1 VPLLPLFG
9 HDAVRARI
17 HAAVERGTL
26 PASLLLHGPRGVGKQ
41 QLALWIGRL
50 LLCSAA
56 APERPCG
63 KCQHCKYATQG
74 AHPDLHWYFPRPRL
88 KDADAS
94 PDDVNADLAEG
105 VAERV
110 ADGLYAPPSGSEAI
124 YVFTVR
130 AIVHSAVMSPAL
142 AKGKVYVV
150 GDAERMVA
158 QEGSDQA
165 ANAFLK
171 LLEEPPANTNIIL
184 TSSEPGA
191 LLPTIRSRV
200 VPLRVP
206 PLAARETR
214 AFIGH
219 DAVAPRLKKS
229 LGAMDAEDIV
239 TLAQGAPGR
248 LIGNESRT
256 AARTAAEAIV
266 VAAESGD
273 AGKRARAAMLQGGAG
288 ARGAF
293 SDTLDALT
301 AALHERTRAAVA
313 RDDARRASST
323 SRAVEIVE
331 RAKEMASGNVNP
343 QLITADLLRE
353 LAPLLR

>member
-9 HDAVRARI
+9 HDAVRGRI
-17 HAAVERGTL
+17 RAAAERGTL

-50 LLCSAA
+50 LLCSARG
-56 APERPCG
+56 PERPCG
-63 KCQHCKYATQG
+63 KCQHCKYASQG

-124 YVFTVR
+124 FVFTVR

-171 LLEEPPANTNIIL
+171 LLEEPPANTNIMV
-184 TSSEPGA
+184 E
-191 LLPTIRSRV
+191 V
-200 VPLRVP
+200 RVP
-206 PLAARETR
+206 PLVTKETR
-214 AFIGH
+214 AFTEH
-219 DAVAPRLKKS
+219 ETVAPRLKKA
-229 LGAMDAEDIV
+229 LGGMSTEDMV

-248 LIGNESRT
+248 LVGNESRA
-256 AARTAAEAIV
+256 AARNAAEAIV

-273 AGKRARAAMLQGGAG
+273 AAKRARAALLQGGAG

-301 AALHERTRAAVA
+301 ATLHERARAAVA
-313 RDDARRASST
+313 RDDARRASSA
-323 SRAVEIVE
+323 SRAVELVE